1 MSKAKTKLKAI
12 MIGMAI
18 IAIILSIFMVVVDF
32 KMGNWKGVI
41 SNLIDISILVL
52 IIISEEKG
60 TFK

>member
-1 MSKAKTKLKAI
+1 MRRAKLKTI
-12 MIGMAI
+12 TIGMAI
-18 IAIILSIFMVVVDF
+18 IAIILNIFMVVVDF

-60 TFK
+60 AFK